1 MKSHS
6 IPSTSL
12 LSVRDLRVS
21 FKVQNRLLQAVRGI
35 SFDLDTS
42 EILGIVGESGCGK
55 SATAKALIKLLPSHS
70 SIISGRI
77 HFNGRD
83 IGGLSER
90 EMQEVRGKEIGMIFQ
105 DPMTSLNPTMRIG
118 AQILESYLWHHP
130 KASRKEATE
139 YALQL
144 LDLVGIPHPSK
155 RINEYPHT
163 LSGGMRQRVMIAIAL
178 AAKPPLIIA
187 DEPTTALDVTIQAQ
201 ILELMHHIK
210 EKTKTSFILITHDL
224 SVVAG
229 FCDRVMVM
237 YAGRVVEKTTTS
249 ALFSRP
255 SHPYTQGLLT
265 AIPRMDQPDQPLIPI
280 EGTPPNIFESRD
292 GCAFCNRCCHAM
304 KICEL
309 EDPFLQE
316 LHAGHE
322 IACWRK
328 DSEEGGHD

>member
-1 MKSHS
+1 MK
-6 IPSTSL
+6 L

-21 FKVQNRLLQAVRGI
+21 FKIQNRLLQAVRGI
-35 SFDLDTS
+35 NFDLDRG

-55 SATAKALIKLLPSHS
+55 SATAKAIVKLLPSHS

-77 HFNGRD
+77 IFNGRD

-90 EMQEVRGKEIGMIFQ
+90 EMQKIRGREIGMIFQ
-105 DPMTSLNPTMRIG
+105 DPMTSLNPTMKIG
-118 AQILESYLWHHP
+118 NQILEGYLWHNR
-130 KASRKEATE
+130 KASRKEAIE

-144 LDLVGIPHPSK
+144 LDLVGIPHPSQ
-155 RINEYPHT
+155 RIHDYPHT
-163 LSGGMRQRVMIAIAL
+163 LSGGMRQRVMIALAL

-201 ILELMHHIK
+201 ILELMHDIK
-210 EKTKTSFILITHDL
+210 EKTNTSFILITHDL

-237 YAGRVVEKTTTS
+237 YAGKVVEKSKTA
-249 ALFSRP
+249 ALFKLP
-255 SHPYTQGLLT
+255 SHPFTQGLLK
-265 AIPRMDQPDQPLIPI
+265 AIPRVDQGDLPLVPI
-280 EGTPPNIFESRD
+280 EGTPPNVFGSEK
-292 GCAFCNRCCHAM
+292 GCAFCNRCSYAM

-316 LHAGHE
+316 LYPGHE
-322 IACWRK
+322 IACWRR
-328 DSEEGGHD
+328 ETAEAPHE